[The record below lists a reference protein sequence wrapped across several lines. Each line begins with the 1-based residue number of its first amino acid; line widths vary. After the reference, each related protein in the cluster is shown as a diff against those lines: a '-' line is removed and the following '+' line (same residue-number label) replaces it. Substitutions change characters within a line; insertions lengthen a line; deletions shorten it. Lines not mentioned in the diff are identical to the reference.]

1 MGSLIPENA
10 GEALGVRQLA
20 AAFVFI
26 PVLITPQRRQQ
37 AAALQGALRARIS

>member
-1 MGSLIPENA
+1 MRLPRSGLVQCRLVFIEG

-26 PVLITPQRRQQ
+26 
-37 AAALQGALRARIS
+37 GYF